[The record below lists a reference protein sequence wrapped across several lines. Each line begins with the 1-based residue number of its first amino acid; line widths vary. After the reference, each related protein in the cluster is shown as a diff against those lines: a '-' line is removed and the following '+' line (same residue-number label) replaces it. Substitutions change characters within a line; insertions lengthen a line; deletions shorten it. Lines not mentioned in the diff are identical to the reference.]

1 MASDVEVQLINLRLT
16 IMYPLERPQLPAL
29 ARRASGAA
37 PFTTRMVYSTK
48 TGDAVAFRV
57 FQRGDLR
64 TGDSINGPAAIEEA
78 GTTTIIDVADT
89 LSVEDHGCLMIEVSH
104 EA

>member
-1 MASDVEVQLINLRLT
+1 
-16 IMYPLERPQLPAL
+16 
-29 ARRASGAA
+29 
-37 PFTTRMVYSTK
+37 MVYSTS
-48 TGDAVAFRV
+48 AQEPIECRV

-64 TGDSINGPAAIEEA
+64 AGDSINGPAAIEEA

-89 LSVEDHGCLMIEVSH
+89 LSVEEHGCLMIEVSH